1 MRNGEHVGKCRRR
14 EHGNERSE
22 AAYLTWGR
30 GGGKKIKKLA
40 VGTTSSTVSRLPSVL
55 VTLLISV
62 ENGPSDERKAPG
74 SGGSNTFSN
83 FSPLSNEGFGLFG
96 RCTCGLGVSEELAAE
111 GSFLFCVGVI
121 NELVKLSE
129 EVNWPKDANRDD
141 NGGGT
146 ERGVETAD
154 TEELLELLGEENKA
168 WPEGGGCINISS
180 SVFSTVSR
188 DMPETNVDDFHS
200 AS

>member
-1 MRNGEHVGKCRRR
+1 MEPCLWDREMWDPSSSWWAKTWNKKSPSVQSRLRRR
-14 EHGNERSE
+14 
-22 AAYLTWGR
+22 
-30 GGGKKIKKLA
+30 
-40 VGTTSSTVSRLPSVL
+40 
-55 VTLLISV
+55 
-62 ENGPSDERKAPG
+62 
-74 SGGSNTFSN
+74 SNTFSN
-83 FSPLSNEGFGLFG
+83 FSPLSNEGFDLFG

-129 EVNWPKDANRDD
+129 EVNWPKEANRDD

-146 ERGVETAD
+146 ERGVETAV